1 MKHETDDMNK
11 IKKYLGALRKV
22 RAWRWI
28 GGVLLLIAPIAVWMF
43 QFGNCVISDNPEDW
57 GFFGDYIG
65 GVYTVI
71 VTFFAIHLTRYLQ
84 NRDVERDKAKTAYGS
99 LYEQICKINYQQVD
113 LRSVKRLLR
122 LTNEYEL
129 YIPTDVYGKLTDL
142 YDDYVE
148 AKDHPEAFQLEK
160 EVQLK
165 KRLKKLYD
173 S

>member
-1 MKHETDDMNK
+1 M
-11 IKKYLGALRKV
+11 KYLSAFKKARTWK
-22 RAWRWI
+22 WT
-28 GGVLLLIAPIAVWMF
+28 GGVLLLIVPIAVWMI
-43 QFGNCVISDNPEDW
+43 QFGSCSISDNPEDW
-57 GFFGDYIG
+57 GSFGDYIG

-71 VTFFAIHLTRYLQ
+71 VTFFAIHLTRFLQ
-84 NRDVERDKAKTAYGS
+84 NRDVERNKAKTAYGS

-129 YIPTDVYGKLTDL
+129 YIPTDVYVKLTEL
-142 YDDYVE
+142 YDDYLE
-148 AKDHPEAFQLEK
+148 AKVHPETFQLEK